1 METIVSPATAPLKSA
16 IAVIRVSGDTTYE
29 IMTKIFSKSL
39 DIEGGR
45 TIFGN
50 ILDLEGNIIDEV
62 VLSCFKAPKSFTGED
77 VIEISCHGSMLIVNK
92 IVSII
97 ISLGARLAERGEFSA
112 RAFYNGKIDLVQAE
126 SINTL
131 IDSKTEEQ
139 RNIALMALKG
149 KASKKLDPVKT
160 LLADILANIEVNIDY
175 PEYED
180 IEEMSK
186 EKILNSVQSL
196 LNIID
201 ELLNQSKHG
210 ALYING
216 INVAIVG
223 RPNVGKSSLLNALLG
238 ENKAIVTNI
247 PGTTRDIVEGEVN
260 INGLILHIIDTAGIR
275 ESEDQIESLGIKKS
289 TEMIKKA
296 DLVLYVKDNE
306 DDKYLELEELFKD
319 KLYIEII
326 NKMDLINKKK
336 QNRVYISAL
345 NNNLDALKQEIS
357 KIYDLEKNIEP
368 SLCSDREIGLL
379 NSVKND
385 LLLAEKETKENKPLD
400 LVAIHLKNA
409 YDAVKRIL
417 GEEVNP
423 DLEKEVFSR
432 FCVGK

>member
-16 IAVIRVSGDTTYE
+16 LAIIRVSGDTTYE

-39 DIEGGR
+39 EIESGR

-50 ILDLEGNIIDEV
+50 LLDLDGSIIDEV

-196 LNIID
+196 INNIN
-201 ELLNQSKHG
+201 ELLSQSKHG

-275 ESEDQIESLGIKKS
+275 ESDDQIESLGIKKS

-296 DLVLYVKDNE
+296 DLVLYVKDDE

-345 NNNLDALKQEIS
+345 NNNIDALKQEIS
-357 KIYDLEKNIEP
+357 KLYDLEKNIEP

-379 NSVKND
+379 NTVKND

-400 LVAIHLKNA
+400 LVSIHLKNA
-409 YDAVKRIL
+409 YDAIKRIL